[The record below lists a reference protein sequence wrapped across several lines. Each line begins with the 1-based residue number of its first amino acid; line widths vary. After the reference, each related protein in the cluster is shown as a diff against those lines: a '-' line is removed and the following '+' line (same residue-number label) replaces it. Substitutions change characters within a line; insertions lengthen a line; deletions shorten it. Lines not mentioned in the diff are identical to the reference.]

1 MTGGREGRGSQSTDE
16 SSEEMAES
24 DQTAPSREQSEG
36 ESDVQVT
43 PPSTHPPGVDG
54 FLRDAIEDIR
64 AVLRADPAARTLG
77 EVITSYPGL
86 HALWFHRVASRLWE
100 RGRKTMA
107 RVLSHLARHYTGV
120 EIHPGATIGRRVFID
135 HGMGV
140 VIGETAVIGDD
151 CLIYKGVV
159 LGGTTLQRSK
169 RHPTLGKGVTV
180 GSNACILGAVRVG
193 DGARIGSGSVVIKDV
208 EEGGTAVGIPGRVV
222 SKEQPSSLQIPDLDH
237 ADLPD
242 PLQRLVGDLFGQI
255 DRLSARIHTLE
266 SMLDVSPEEL
276 AEKLERSEVQEELD
290 AEFLETFEDG

>member
-1 MTGGREGRGSQSTDE
+1 MSSVDEPTDE
-16 SSEEMAES
+16 PAVEGG
-24 DQTAPSREQSEG
+24 G
-36 ESDVQVT
+36 ESHEIQVT
-43 PPSTHPPGVDG
+43 PPSEHPPGVDG
-54 FLRDAIEDIR
+54 FLQDAIEDIR

-86 HALWFHRVASRLWE
+86 HALWFHRVAHRLWE
-100 RGRKTMA
+100 RGNLTLA
-107 RVLSHLARHYTGV
+107 RMISHLARHYTGV

-159 LGGTTLQRSK
+159 LGGTTVRRTK

-180 GSNACILGAVRVG
+180 GSNACILGAVDIG

-222 SKEQPSSLQIPDLDH
+222 SKENPSSLQIPDLDH

-242 PLQRLVGDLFGQI
+242 PLHRIVGDLLGQI

-266 SMLDVSPEEL
+266 SALEISPEKL
-276 AEKLERSEVQEELD
+276 AEKLDRGELQEELD
-290 AEFLETFEDG
+290 VEFVEAYEDS